1 MHKPKYTKRNKM
13 SAKQFINWYALKI
26 DSDFD
31 TAKNSLT
38 YVKTT
43 SPKIYKFLV
52 DEFLG
57 FREELKNDRDTSV
70 TFMESEANIPKKI
83 FTRMA
88 FQSSAPNKI
97 GVEYEAGCTYLTDMA
112 SDKNISKYH

>member
-1 MHKPKYTKRNKM
+1 MHTSKYTM

-38 YVKTT
+38 YVRTT
-43 SPKIYKFLV
+43 SPNIYKFLI

-57 FREELKNDRDTSV
+57 FKKDDHDTSV
-70 TFMESEANIPKKI
+70 TFMESDANIPKKI
-83 FTRMA
+83 STRMA
-88 FQSSAPNKI
+88 FQSSAPKKI